1 MGSSNG
7 GGGGSTQHTTQ
18 TIQNADPWAGQQP
31 YLRDVFQQAQQL
43 YYGTP
48 PSYYP
53 GTTVAPFTGAERQ
66 AQQWAL
72 DYARNG
78 LPAAINEAMAANS
91 LLMDPMLI
99 DIANNPYV
107 QAMNEASVQDYIQAA
122 QQSLGDIS
130 AEFMRKWL
138 PALDSGAVASG
149 QYGGSRQGV
158 AQGLAVGDAARYY
171 RDWTES
177 GLADLGN
184 LLATT
189 NLGAYGQGLEA
200 MGRATMTAPSLIQ
213 SSLLP
218 MQVVSSV
225 GAQRRDMNQA
235 LIDDAIARW
244 NYTQGLPT
252 QRLADYASLIA
263 GQYGGQSSS
272 TTTGTVPG
280 QSSQASTGGQLAG
293 AALTGLS
300 TYGFMSGTG
309 GAALMGSAAAA
320 TAAAPWAAGLMAML
334 SFL

>member
-1 MGSSNG
+1 
-7 GGGGSTQHTTQ
+7 
-18 TIQNADPWAGQQP
+18 
-31 YLRDVFQQAQQL
+31 
-43 YYGTP
+43 
-48 PSYYP
+48 
-53 GTTVAPFTGAERQ
+53 
-66 AQQWAL
+66 
-72 DYARNG
+72 
-78 LPAAINEAMAANS
+78 
-91 LLMDPMLI
+91 
-99 DIANNPYV
+99 
-107 QAMNEASVQDYIQAA
+107 
-122 QQSLGDIS
+122 
-130 AEFMRKWL
+130 
-138 PALDSGAVASG
+138 
-149 QYGGSRQGV
+149 
-158 AQGLAVGDAARYY
+158 
-171 RDWTES
+171 
-177 GLADLGN
+177 
-184 LLATT
+184 
-189 NLGAYGQGLEA
+189 
-200 MGRATMTAPSLIQ
+200 
-213 SSLLP
+213 